1 MQWMIL
7 AVLGALAFAWGL
19 RRRLAFARWGG
30 LALQWL
36 ALLGYMRTLD
46 FGALTFFRGSSLG
59 AAVLGYA
66 WLYSYFGLRQA
77 VGTGAPQ
84 GRRYL
89 LPVLA
94 WLGLGGFY
102 LLPPL
107 NFDYQGTAAGW
118 ALCGLLSVAAAAW
131 LGAYSLLLCGLA
143 VQLCAGG
150 TMLLFGQGLWGD
162 LLADHLR
169 PFAHGDFLVLSA
181 IALAGLL
188 SAASLRRQACLR
200 GGWRFAQGTL
210 LAWGVGWWLLAV
222 AGEVLRFAPPALQG
236 ALLLA
241 LAVIG
246 VALAG
251 WWLSRPVLT
260 PLWRLLMPLLA
271 MAAVAGV
278 ACWR

>member
-7 AVLGALAFAWGL
+7 AVLGAVAFAWGL
-19 RRRLAFARWGG
+19 QRRLAVARWGG
-30 LALQWL
+30 LALQCL
-36 ALLGYMRTLD
+36 ALLWYLRSLD
-46 FGALTFFRGSSLG
+46 FGALTFFRGSSPG
-59 AAVLGYA
+59 AAGLGYA
-66 WLYSYFGLRQA
+66 WLHSYCCLRQA
-77 VGTGAPQ
+77 GGPGAAL

-94 WLGLGGFY
+94 WLGLGCLY

-150 TMLLFGQGLWGD
+150 AMLLFSQGLWGD
-162 LLADHLR
+162 LLADNLQ

-188 SAASLRRQACLR
+188 GAASLRRQACLR
-200 GGWRFAQGTL
+200 GGWRLAQGTL
-210 LAWGVGWWLLAV
+210 LAWGVGWWLLAL
-222 AGEVLRFAPPALQG
+222 AGEVLRFAPPAVQG
-236 ALLLA
+236 GLLLV

-246 VALAG
+246 TALAG

-271 MAAVAGV
+271 MAAVAGA